1 MKMNLSALV
10 VASIVVFSCGSSST
24 GPSTSSGLMSS
35 SQANAS
41 SSAVGNSS
49 TANASSANGSSAV
62 SLTSSSGLPVAAS
75 LYFSDSTSY
84 DTTSFLFIYNQIH
97 IALNVSSDSIYLF
110 QNKTTLD
117 SIKQS
122 TDKIQFLSSRSAIFR
137 TSYSGLGVVND
148 WANGQIKYD
157 PTSPYSAYPATA
169 KFYVKQVGA
178 TFYYIDQTKK
188 QMYKLTQI

>member
-24 GPSTSSGLMSS
+24 GPSTSSGQLSS
-35 SQANAS
+35 SHAS
-41 SSAVGNSS
+41 SSATGNSS

-122 TDKIQFLSSRSAIFR
+122 IDKIQFLSNRSAIFR
-137 TSYSGLGVVND
+137 TSYLGLGIVND
-148 WANGQIKYD
+148 WANGQIKLD
-157 PTSPYSAYPATA
+157 PTSPYMAYPATA
-169 KFYVKQVGA
+169 KFYLKQVGA
-178 TFYYIDQTKK
+178 TLYYVDQTKK